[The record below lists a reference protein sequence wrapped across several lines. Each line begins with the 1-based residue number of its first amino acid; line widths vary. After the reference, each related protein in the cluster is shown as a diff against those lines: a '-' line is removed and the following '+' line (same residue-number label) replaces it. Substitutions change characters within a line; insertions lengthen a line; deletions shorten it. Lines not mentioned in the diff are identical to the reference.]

1 MNNVIIATTMSLLF
15 TLNKVSNSQKVHL
28 PSTLNISILAGIN
41 LEKLT
46 PTNIYLSKVNDKN
59 TRKRCEIC
67 SKLTIKTPERRH
79 WRRSG
84 VFIVNFEH
92 ISHLFLVFSL
102 LTLNKYMLAGT

>member
-46 PTNIYLSKVNDKN
+46 KTNI
-59 TRKRCEIC
+59 
-67 SKLTIKTPERRH
+67 
-79 WRRSG
+79 
-84 VFIVNFEH
+84 
-92 ISHLFLVFSL
+92 
-102 LTLNKYMLAGT
+102 